1 MLTSS
6 SRIQWYVLYCLPLA
20 GGMKIVFVNLD
31 PSDPDRIFYIII
43 DVVDDKV
50 WNSK

>member
-1 MLTSS
+1 MCAVCQIIVSCS
-6 SRIQWYVLYCLPLA
+6 LA

-50 WNSK
+50 WNSKCVCVV